1 MWLEGAWWHYA
12 FWRFTMTVAGVLIGV
27 YCSRTIYPLRVTN
40 AWQRNCQSWL
50 SGLAQSLG
58 NLAITPDADSRFQSL
73 REQWNMLRREL
84 PKLAA
89 EQVVLD
95 ERDNHLFIHAQL
107 CLQHGSTVLSCTR
120 DLASLLMAPG
130 VGSWVLDLPAR
141 ALVQCGSECLLQLA
155 ASQKST
161 ETRLRLIEIRAMIE
175 ADIRNH
181 LDLERN
187 EPDSQDTLLIASRL
201 LLLAGAIIDIAPP
214 VEQSTTSP

>member
-1 MWLEGAWWHYA
+1 
-12 FWRFTMTVAGVLIGV
+12 V
-27 YCSRTIYPLRVTN
+27 
-40 AWQRNCQSWL
+40 
-50 SGLAQSLG
+50 
-58 NLAITPDADSRFQSL
+58 
-73 REQWNMLRREL
+73 LRREL

-130 VGSWVLDLPAR
+130 VGSWLLDLPICT
-141 ALVQCGSECLLQLA
+141 LVQCGSECLLQLA
-155 ASQKST
+155 ASQRST

-181 LDLERN
+181 LDLERH

-201 LLLAGAIIDIAPP
+201 LLLAGALIDIATP